1 MEILLPINTYY
12 WNLAQM
18 CRVFLIFFNEW
29 RRNCEDE
36 IFKVPIRHV
45 FSTSI
50 GKELL
55 SDEQKESFV
64 EDVSK
69 REIDIF
75 NTWNCVKPVTPSV
88 YFPLWTCRSS
98 LRKLKNSADL
108 NLLIKIKYW
117 NKQTKFIKV
126 TSKYIF
132 RWNLIQVKF
141 KTWDFKNFQRN

>member
-1 MEILLPINTYY
+1 
-12 WNLAQM
+12 M
-18 CRVFLIFFNEW
+18 CRVFLIFFNER

-36 IFKVPIRHV
+36 IFKVPVRHV

-75 NTWNCVKPVTPSV
+75 NT
-88 YFPLWTCRSS
+88 
-98 LRKLKNSADL
+98 
-108 NLLIKIKYW
+108 
-117 NKQTKFIKV
+117 
-126 TSKYIF
+126 
-132 RWNLIQVKF
+132 
-141 KTWDFKNFQRN
+141 